1 MNRMPL
7 ALLVGPANA
16 GKVARLLDR
25 YLGAMGRDP
34 FLVVPNRAEID
45 RVEHDLL
52 ARSPCLLGGWIG
64 TFDDLFER
72 IACGN
77 GAHRPVATD
86 LQRTLVL
93 RGALAGTS
101 LNGLGA
107 SARFGGFSDSLLG
120 AIAEL
125 EGGLVDPAAVEGDLG
140 RLYAAY
146 VAELERHGLG
156 DRDLERAHA
165 VERVEQE
172 LEAWEGRPVFAYG
185 FEDLTGVQWAL
196 LQALAGRADVTVSL
210 PYEPGRPAFA
220 ALERTAGDLSD
231 LASGLVEELAPG
243 SGWEA
248 DHPPEALEY
257 LERALFTAGTVPA
270 PPPLEGAVR
279 FLEGAGARG
288 ALELVGDEVLGL
300 VRAGTPPEE
309 IALVCPSLERWRAPL
324 ETALATLG
332 LPYAFE
338 GRIRLAQTAFGHAL
352 LGALRF
358 LWRGGERRDLFAFL
372 RSPYS
377 GLARAHADYLEGRLR
392 GLGVRTNVE
401 ERVVELRGQRLAWL
415 DEARA
420 ATGPLAAVRTL
431 ARAMTRGAH
440 GLEAPPVSESS
451 LVDLRAF
458 EQVSRLLV
466 ELEGWEKLA
475 GPLEREDVL
484 AALDTATVR
493 LGSAGQAGRIAVLDL
508 LRARTRRFQV
518 VFVLGLE
525 EGTLPRRSV
534 ASPFL
539 DDETRRE
546 LDASGRARLE
556 RPDGVARERYLFYA
570 ACTRPSRR
578 LYLVR
583 EAAGDEG
590 SPRQASPFWEEV
602 RGLFAP
608 DEVKRWTRRRPLSA
622 LTWGLEEAPTER
634 ERLRALAALA
644 ASDPDEAGALAEANG
659 WERRLNR
666 ARQAFERSTEL
677 TNPAVLAEL
686 GARASFSATEL
697 EAFAGCSSIWFV
709 ERLVAPRQID
719 AEVDAKLR
727 GSIVH
732 TVLHRFFSGLPK
744 EVGAD
749 KVEPGNVEDALRFLR
764 SCLDDAL
771 GGVRQELDD
780 LERRELAGSLWRD
793 LEHFVRAEAAAESPL
808 VPRRFEVSFGSER
821 SAPELQRGLD
831 LGGFTLSGK
840 IDRIDVDPFS
850 ARGIVQDYK
859 SGKTAYSAAKID
871 SELKLQIPLY
881 MLALRD
887 LVGIEPIGGVY
898 RALAGEGQAR
908 GLLRASAKE
917 DGVPG
922 FARNDYKDEEEF
934 WGQVDRAAEHARGF
948 VGRIRGGDVR
958 HDPLGDA
965 GCPTWCD
972 LYPMCRVRRP

>member
-1 MNRMPL
+1 MPL

-25 YLGAMGRDP
+25 YLGALGRDP

-52 ARSPCLLGGWIG
+52 DRSPCLLGGWIG

-72 IACGN
+72 IARGN
-77 GAHRPVATD
+77 GAHLPVATD
-86 LQRTLVL
+86 LQRALVL
-93 RGALAGTS
+93 RRALAGTS

-125 EGGLVDPAAVEGDLG
+125 EGALVDPGAVEGDLG

-146 VAELERHGLG
+146 VAELERFGLW

-165 VERVEQE
+165 VERVEGE
-172 LEAWEGRPVFAYG
+172 LDAWDDWPVFAYG

-196 LQALAGRADVTVSL
+196 LQALAGRTDVTVSL

-220 ALERTAGDLSD
+220 ALQRTAEDLGT
-231 LASGLVEELAPG
+231 LASGQVEELDPG
-243 SGWEA
+243 SGWDDER
-248 DHPPEALEY
+248 PPAALEH
-257 LERALFTAGTVPA
+257 LERALFIAGTAPA
-270 PPPLEGAVR
+270 APPLEGSLR
-279 FLEGAGARG
+279 FLEGAGTRG
-288 ALELVGDEVLGL
+288 ALELVGDEVLSL
-300 VRAGTPPEE
+300 IRAGTPPEE
-309 IALVCPSLERWRAPL
+309 IAIVCPSLERWRAPL

-338 GRIRLAQTAFGHAL
+338 GRIRLGQTAFGHAL
-352 LGALRF
+352 FGALRF
-358 LWRGGERRDLFAFL
+358 IWRGAERRDLFVFL

-377 GLARAHADYLEGRLR
+377 GLTRAHADYLEGRLR
-392 GLGVRTNVE
+392 GLGARTNIE

-420 ATGPLAAVRTL
+420 ASGPLATVRTL
-431 ARAMTRGAH
+431 ARAMTRAAY
-440 GLEAPPVSESS
+440 GLEAPPTGESS
-451 LVDLRAF
+451 LLDLRAF
-458 EQVSRLLV
+458 EQVSRLLA

-475 GPLEREDVL
+475 GPLEREDML

-493 LGSAGQAGRIAVLDL
+493 LGSAGQAGRVAVLDL

-525 EGTLPRRSV
+525 EGTLPRRST

-539 DDETRRE
+539 DDETRRD
-546 LDASGRARLE
+546 LDARGRARLE
-556 RPDGVARERYLFYA
+556 RPEGVARERYLFYA

-602 RGLFAP
+602 RGLFAS
-608 DEVKRWTRRRPLSA
+608 DDVKRWTRRRPLSA

-634 ERLRALAALA
+634 ERLRSLAALA
-644 ASDPDEAGALAEANG
+644 AGDPDEAGALAAANG
-659 WERRLNR
+659 WERRLSR
-666 ARQAFERSTEL
+666 ARRAFDRSTNL

-686 GARASFSATEL
+686 DARTSFSATEL

-709 ERLVAPRQID
+709 ERVVSPRQID

-749 KVEPGNVEDALRFLR
+749 KVEPGNLEDSLRFLR
-764 SCLDDAL
+764 RCLDDAL
-771 GGVRQELDD
+771 GGVRQELDE
-780 LERRELAGSLWRD
+780 LERRELQGGLWRD
-793 LEHFVRAEAAAESPL
+793 LENFVRGEATDESPL

-840 IDRIDVDPFS
+840 IDRIDVDPLS
-850 ARGIVQDYK
+850 ARGVIQDYK

-898 RALAGEGQAR
+898 RALAGERQAR

-922 FARNDYKDEEEF
+922 FARNDYKDEDEF
-934 WGQVDRAAEHARGF
+934 WGQIDKAAEHARGF